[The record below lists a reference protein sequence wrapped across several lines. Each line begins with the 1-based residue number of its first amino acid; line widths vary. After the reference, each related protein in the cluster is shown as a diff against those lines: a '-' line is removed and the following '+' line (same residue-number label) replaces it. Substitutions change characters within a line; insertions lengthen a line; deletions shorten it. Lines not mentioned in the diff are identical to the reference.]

1 MQQDQAAP
9 QEKVGQ
15 GLRVTAGQAGTA
27 HRQGG
32 QAGKAGHPEMVT
44 RVSQEPSSSGK
55 PFTTR
60 QVQVTQS
67 KQHWGQGTDTDK
79 R

>member
-1 MQQDQAAP
+1 MQQEQAAP

-44 RVSQEPSSSGK
+44 RVSQEPRSSGK
-55 PFTTR
+55 PITTR
-60 QVQVTQS
+60 QSKSLNQS
-67 KQHWGQGTDTDK
+67 STGVKEQT
-79 R
+79 